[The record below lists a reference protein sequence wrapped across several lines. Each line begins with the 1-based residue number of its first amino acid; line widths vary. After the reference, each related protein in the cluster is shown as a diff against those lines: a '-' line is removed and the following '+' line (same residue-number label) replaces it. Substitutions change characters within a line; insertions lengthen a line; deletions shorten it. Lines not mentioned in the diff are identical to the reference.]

1 MAKKYKIYL
10 DVCCLNR
17 PFDDQTQSRIRLE
30 AEAVLEIISRCR
42 TGEWELLS
50 STALESEI
58 ARTPDLSR
66 REQVQEALAIAQ
78 RKILVNSE
86 ISKRAINL
94 TNYNIK
100 NFDALHIACAEG
112 NADVFLTTDNRLLS
126 KALSYRN
133 NLNVVVANPMVWWTE
148 VTTNPLEGEEND
160 SN

>member
-17 PFDDQTQSRIRLE
+17 PFDDQAQSRIRLE
-30 AEAVLEIISRCR
+30 AEAVLEILSRCP

-78 RKILVNSE
+78 QKILVNSK
-86 ISKRAINL
+86 IYKRVIDL

-112 NADVFLTTDNRLLS
+112 NADIFLTTDNRLLS

-133 NLNVVVANPMVWWTE
+133 NLNIVVANPMVWWVE
-148 VTTNPLEGEEND
+148 VTTNLLEGEEND

>member
-17 PFDDQTQSRIRLE
+17 PFDDQTQPRIRLE
-30 AEAVLEIISRCR
+30 TEAILEIISRCR

-58 ARTPDLSR
+58 ARTPDVSR
-66 REQVQEALAIAQ
+66 REQVQEANAIAQ
-78 RKILVNSE
+78 QKILVNSD
-86 ISKRAINL
+86 ISKRATDL
-94 TNYNIK
+94 TDFGIK

-112 NADVFLTTDNRLLS
+112 NADIFLTTDSRLLS

-133 NLNVVVANPMVWWTE
+133 NLNVAVANPMVWWAE
-148 VTTNPLEGEEND
+148 VTTNILEGEEND

>member
-17 PFDDQTQSRIRLE
+17 PFDDQTQPRIRLE
-30 AEAVLEIISRCR
+30 TEAILEIVSRCR

-58 ARTPDLSR
+58 ARTPDLTR
-66 REQVQEALAIAQ
+66 REQVQEALSIAQ
-78 RKILVNSE
+78 QKILVNSE
-86 ISKRAINL
+86 ISKRAIDLINFR
-94 TNYNIK
+94 IK

-133 NLNVVVANPMVWWTE
+133 DLNVLVANPMVWWAEATD
-148 VTTNPLEGEEND
+148 NLLEGEEND
-160 SN
+160 PN

>member
-1 MAKKYKIYL
+1 MANKYKIYL

-30 AEAVLEIISRCR
+30 TEAILEIVSRCR

-58 ARTPDLSR
+58 ARTPDLTR
-66 REQVQEALAIAQ
+66 KEQVQEALAIAQ
-78 RKILVNSE
+78 YKILITKE
-86 ISKRAINL
+86 ISRRAINL
-94 TNYNIK
+94 TNFNIK

-133 NLNVVVANPMVWWTE
+133 NLNVLVANPMVWWAE
-148 VTTNPLEGEEND
+148 VTTNLLEGEEND
-160 SN
+160 PD

>member
-17 PFDDQTQSRIRLE
+17 PFDDQTQPRIRLE
-30 AEAVLEIISRCR
+30 TEAILEIISRCR

-58 ARTPDLSR
+58 ARTPDLNR
-66 REQVQEALAIAQ
+66 REQVQEALGTAQ
-78 RKILVNSE
+78 QKILVTNE
-86 ISKRAINL
+86 ISRRAIDL
-94 TNYNIK
+94 TNFNIK

-126 KALSYRN
+126 KALSYRS
-133 NLNVVVANPMVWWTE
+133 NLNVVVANPMVWWAE
-148 VTTNPLEGEEND
+148 VTTNLLEGEEND
-160 SN
+160 PN

>member
-17 PFDDQTQSRIRLE
+17 PFDDQTQPRIRLE
-30 AEAVLEIISRCR
+30 TEAILEIISRCR

-58 ARTPDLSR
+58 ARTPDLTR
-66 REQVQEALAIAQ
+66 RQQVQSALAIAR
-78 RKILVNSE
+78 RKILVTNE
-86 ISKRAINL
+86 ISKRATDL
-94 TNYNIK
+94 TNFNIK

-112 NADVFLTTDNRLLS
+112 NADVFLTTDNRLPS

-133 NLNVVVANPMVWWTE
+133 NLNVVVANPMVWSAE
-148 VTTNPLEGEEND
+148 VTTNVLEGGEND
-160 SN
+160 PN

>member
-1 MAKKYKIYL
+1 MPNKYKIYL

-17 PFDDQTQSRIRLE
+17 PFDDQTQPRIRLE
-30 AEAVLEIISRCR
+30 TSSILEIVSRCR

-58 ARTPDLSR
+58 ARTPDLTR

-78 RKILVNSE
+78 HKILVTKE
-86 ISKRAINL
+86 ISRRAIDL
-94 TNYNIK
+94 TNFNIK
-100 NFDALHIACAEG
+100 NLDALHIACAEG

-133 NLNVVVANPMVWWTE
+133 NLNVIVANPMVWWAE
-148 VTTNPLEGEEND
+148 VTTNLLEGEEND
-160 SN
+160 PN

>member
-42 TGEWELLS
+42 TGEWELLT

-58 ARTPDLSR
+58 ARTPDFSR

-78 RKILVNSE
+78 QKILVNSE
-86 ISKRAINL
+86 IFKRAIDL

-133 NLNVVVANPMVWWTE
+133 NLNVVVANPMVWWAE
-148 VTTNPLEGEEND
+148 VTNNLLEGEEND
-160 SN
+160 PN